1 MILTSGVVASC
12 ISGRIRLRHPA
23 LKRSDLMDA
32 LYGFLVD
39 MDGVS
44 SVQPNPVT
52 GSLLVFYDPGKISG
66 DGLLALAEQGAAF
79 LSRSAAVTE
88 KDGMT
93 CASLGKALLGRT
105 ACKTVDRVLLASL
118 LLSLGGAACGVGA
131 LHKAAGVL
139 FALACVQHVAAH
151 RKLL

>member
-1 MILTSGVVASC
+1 MTPIPGVVTSC

-23 LKRSDLMDA
+23 LKRSELMDP

-39 MDGVS
+39 MEGVS

-52 GSLLVFYDPGKISG
+52 GSLLVFYDPGKLSR

-79 LSRSAAVTE
+79 LGRSEAGPDE
-88 KDGMT
+88 DGMT
-93 CASLGKALLGRT
+93 CASLGKALLGRRT
-105 ACKTVDRVLLASL
+105 CKAVDRVLLASL
-118 LLSLGGAACGVGA
+118 LLSLGGAACGAGA